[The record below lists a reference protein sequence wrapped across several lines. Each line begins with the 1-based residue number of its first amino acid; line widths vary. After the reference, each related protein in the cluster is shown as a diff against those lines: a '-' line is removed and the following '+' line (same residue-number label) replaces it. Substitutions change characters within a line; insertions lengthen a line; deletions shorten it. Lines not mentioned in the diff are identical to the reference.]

1 MQGSLRVDFDP
12 FRQDV
17 KLLHKNLL
25 YMMIP
30 HIFPTPYPHLPLHCV
45 LFWVLSL
52 LKTFLVGPL
61 SLSVLFRYSHQQQ
74 LVLFSSPLLEVLM
87 GGGSGFENFL
97 LNVFCL
103 HQGRRY
109 LDCLQPKK
117 GFKKIKK
124 KDYFIMLSR
133 QWFSG

>member
-30 HIFPTPYPHLPLHCV
+30 HIPPPHLPLHCV

-52 LKTFLVGPL
+52 LKTFLAGPL

-74 LVLFSSPLLEVLM
+74 LVLLSLPLLEALM
-87 GGGSGFENFL
+87 GGG
-97 LNVFCL
+97 V
-103 HQGRRY
+103 
-109 LDCLQPKK
+109 
-117 GFKKIKK
+117 
-124 KDYFIMLSR
+124 
-133 QWFSG
+133 